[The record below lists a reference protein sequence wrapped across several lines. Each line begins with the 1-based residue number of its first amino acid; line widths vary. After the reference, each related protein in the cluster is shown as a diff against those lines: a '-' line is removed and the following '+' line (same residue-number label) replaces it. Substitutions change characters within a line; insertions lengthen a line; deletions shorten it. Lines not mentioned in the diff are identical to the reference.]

1 VDTELDSLLPDPR
14 RLYRRITASNL
25 PTRLVSHLVV
35 LSLVVVA
42 ATAGLAQSQTDGGST
57 AGDSTGFFVTA
68 VRGADD
74 APASPKPSS
83 LLQAPAEAT
92 SGESAALPL
101 PGEDAAAVD
110 RGAPAVAPSV
120 DQPMPTPAP
129 VDPDATP
136 IPPPTTALGQA
147 GSSSGGTAGAPSTRA
162 AAAPAAVGG
171 LVWPVSGGSVSQY
184 FHAGHLAVDIAA
196 PYGNAVVAAQGGVVT
211 WAAWRNNGGGYV
223 ISIDHGNGMVTT
235 YNHLGTVYVSP
246 GQYVAA
252 GQTIAPVGCTGICTG
267 PHVHFEIRTNGAID
281 NPMRYF

>member
-1 VDTELDSLLPDPR
+1 MDTELDSLLPDPR
-14 RLYRRITASNL
+14 RLYRRITASAL

-42 ATAGLAQSQTDGGST
+42 ATAGLAQSQTATGST

-74 APASPKPSS
+74 APASPTPAS
-83 LLQAPAEAT
+83 LLQAPAEAV
-92 SGESAALPL
+92 SAESVALPL
-101 PGEDAAAVD
+101 PGEDAATVD

-120 DQPMPTPAP
+120 DEPMPTPAP

-162 AAAPAAVGG
+162 AAAPAAAGG